1 MSFLFLSKLLPLF
14 VYPLGL
20 SCILLLVALWFCF
33 KRSRWTFIPVLLA
46 FIVLMTASNINVSNS
61 LVTSLE
67 RQYLPQEKMPQA
79 DVIVVLGGATRN
91 DEPPRILPDMS
102 DRGDRL
108 LYGVKLYKDGT
119 APYILLTGGRIAW
132 FGGDSSE
139 AESMATI
146 MEIMGVPRQ
155 AMLLESR
162 SLTTYENAVYTKE
175 ILERR
180 NLNKVLLVTSAAH
193 MPRSVAIFK
202 KQGIDVI
209 PAPADILV
217 SDRNIIENG
226 VSGESRIL
234 SFFPNP
240 ESLDRTTQI
249 IKEYIGMFIY
259 RLRGW
264 L

>member
-33 KRSRWTFIPVLLA
+33 RRSRWTFVPVLLA
-46 FIVLMTASNINVSNS
+46 FVVLMTAGNINVSNK

-67 RQYLPQEKMPQA
+67 RQYLPQETMPQA
-79 DVIVVLGGATRN
+79 DAIVVLGGATRN
-91 DEPPRILPDMS
+91 DESPRILPDMS

-108 LYGVKLYKDGT
+108 LYGVKLYKDGA
-119 APYILLTGGRIAW
+119 APYILLTGGRISW
-132 FGGDSSE
+132 FGGNSSE

-146 MEIMGVPRQ
+146 MEIMGVPRE

-162 SLTTYENAVYTKE
+162 SLTTYENAVYSKE

-180 NLNKVLLVTSAAH
+180 NLDRVLLVTSAAH

-217 SDRNIIENG
+217 SDRNIVENG
-226 VSGESRIL
+226 VSAESRIL